1 MRETFRDARGDR
13 NAVLAALID
22 PLNAK
27 PNDRVSITPIDTV
40 GELGQKSEALAN
52 ANEAKTRI
60 MEHSVLIVDDEEN
73 LLVLLDR
80 ILSKEGYQVKT
91 ANNAYQALDFVDHE
105 RFCAAILDI
114 KMYPIDGVA
123 LLAEIKKRSPDT
135 QVIMVT
141 GYPTTDTRNDCMKY
155 GAADYLTKPLEIQE
169 LKSVLRGLLN
179 TQLCT

>member
-1 MRETFRDARGDR
+1 MPESFCDARGDP
-13 NAVLAALID
+13 NAVLPTVAGHSNVD
-22 PLNAK
+22 PSNKAS
-27 PNDRVSITPIDTV
+27 VTPIETV
-40 GELGQKSEALAN
+40 GELGQNSEVFPNGNSAR
-52 ANEAKTRI
+52 TRI
-60 MEHSVLIVDDEEN
+60 IMEQSVLIVDDEEN

-105 RFCAAILDI
+105 SFRAAILDI

-123 LLAEIKKRSPDT
+123 LLVEIKKRSPDT

-141 GYPTTDTRNDCMKY
+141 GYPTADTRNDCMKY

-169 LKSVLRGLLN
+169 LKSVLRGLLGA
-179 TQLCT
+179 